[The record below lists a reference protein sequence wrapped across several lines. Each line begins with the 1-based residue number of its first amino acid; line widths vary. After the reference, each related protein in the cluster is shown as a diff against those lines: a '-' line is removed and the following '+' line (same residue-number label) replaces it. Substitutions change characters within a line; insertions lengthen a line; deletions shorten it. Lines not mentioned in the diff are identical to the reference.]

1 MPYNTTP
8 TNGLIEETAALY
20 VLLMAELFIPV
31 TVLLQTPDDDG
42 PRNVVARFGESHC
55 QGVENAAMFWH
66 EAITTPLIAA
76 HLAAHELQEVTEDRC
91 RRKVASNSP
100 YAVEARKEVKRLR
113 AIIGN
118 SDMAI
123 RRELRGLQVRLTRGI

>member
-8 TNGLIEETAALY
+8 TNDLIEETAELY
-20 VLLMAELFIPV
+20 ALLMAELFIPV
-31 TVLLQTPDDDG
+31 AVLLQSPEDG
-42 PRNVVARFGESHC
+42 PRNVVVQFGPSHC

-76 HLAAHELQEVTEDRC
+76 HVAAHELQEVTEDRC